1 MTMRDPGLQPER
13 TQLAWK
19 RTAFS
24 ALLVSCLCLRG
35 WVTQGNHVYGVA
47 FVLFLLVAF
56 AMVTQRKGAV
66 VIPLVLAGSGLAV
79 HFMRWL

>member
-1 MTMRDPGLQPER
+1 MTVRDPGLQPER

-35 WVTQGNHVYGVA
+35 WVTQENHVYGVT
-47 FVLFLLVAF
+47 FLLFLLAVIAI
-56 AMVTQRKGAV
+56 VLQRKRAV
-66 VIPLVLAGSGLAV
+66 VIPLVLAGAGLAV
-79 HFMRWL
+79 HFTRLL